1 MMMSAPPVTPP
12 EDRLASASDATLM
25 PTGALKVTAPR
36 IGYITEAA
44 SVAAA
49 VASLALDLEMHAEV
63 GKDILR
69 VRQHVHQMRD
79 RRALVAG
86 DIADAAFE
94 QAPW

>member
-1 MMMSAPPVTPP
+1 
-12 EDRLASASDATLM
+12 
-25 PTGALKVTAPR
+25 
-36 IGYITEAA
+36 
-44 SVAAA
+44 
-49 VASLALDLEMHAEV
+49 MHAEI

-94 QAPW
+94 QCLGNRKDTFAAKFLAGAQLQVFHLARERAFCHARLLGLAGNSG